1 LVEEGGAFGGRL
13 GVFFVVVGV
22 DHGFEIYWG
31 PCGSRCIFRMTVS
44 LYVIFW
50 LLH

>member
-1 LVEEGGAFGGRL
+1 LVEEGGALGGWL

-22 DHGFEIYWG
+22 GHGFEI
-31 PCGSRCIFRMTVS
+31 RCIFRRTVS

-50 LLH
+50 LLRLLR